1 LRGGDALD
9 YQEADYGEQA
19 MTFDMNRTWDE
30 AVALMRTNFQLLAV
44 IAGVFLL
51 LPTVVFYLGFPEL
64 LVPTTPEEQLS
75 NEEALALVA
84 RVFPVIIL
92 MILVQMVG
100 YLAMISLIGGGRPT
114 VGEAIASAAKAL
126 PTLLATFVTML
137 ALGLVAG
144 LLLSIVL
151 ALVVVGLSLVLGEG
165 AVIGLTILLY
175 IVLLAVMFYLYARIA
190 PLLPVIAIERVRGF
204 VQPLKRAWKLTQGA
218 GRRLFAFFALLFVAY
233 FVISM
238 VAAIVLQALGLFTPE
253 ALAGGGV
260 LTFAL
265 VSSVIGALLAML
277 LSGILVSIHRQ
288 LAGTAP
294 PAADEEFDA

>member
-1 LRGGDALD
+1 
-9 YQEADYGEQA
+9 

-30 AVALMRTNFQLLAV
+30 ALALMRANFQLLAV

-51 LPTVVFYLGFPEL
+51 LPTVMFYLGFPEL
-64 LVPTTPEEQLS
+64 LVPPEPGQLS
-75 NEEALALVA
+75 NDEALAAVG

-100 YLAMISLIGGGRPT
+100 YLAMIALIGGSRPT
-114 VGEAIASAAKAL
+114 VGEAIASAVKAL
-126 PTLLATFVTML
+126 PTLLATFITILAVAML
-137 ALGLVAG
+137 GGVA
-144 LLLSIVL
+144 LSIAL
-151 ALVVVGLSLVLGEG
+151 ALVLVALSLVLGEG

-175 IVLLAVMFYLYARIA
+175 IVLLGVMFYLYARIA
-190 PLLPVIAIERVRGF
+190 PLLPVIAIERARGF
-204 VQPLKRAWKLTQGA
+204 VQPLKRAWKLTQDS
-218 GRRLFAFFALLFVAY
+218 GRRLSAFFALLFVAY
-233 FVISM
+233 IVISM
-238 VAAIVLQALGLFTPE
+238 VAAIVLQALGLLTPE

-294 PAADEEFDA
+294 AADEVYDA